1 MMVERWQ
8 ETPMPDAI
16 RPILVIG
23 SLNMDLV
30 ARCERLPAKG
40 QTIFGQDFF
49 TAAGGKGANQAVA
62 AARLGGRVAMA
73 GCVGVDAFG
82 GTLTAGLREAGI
94 GTETIVPV
102 DRPTGTALITIDAD
116 GANTIV
122 VISGANAACD
132 LALVD
137 RALASASGPGVLL
150 LQNEIP
156 LEATAHAILVAHA
169 SGWFVILNPAPAGP
183 LATELLSLIDIIAP
197 NETEA
202 AAITGLIVSSREGAL
217 TAASELVTRGA
228 RGVLITLGSEGALYC
243 DRSRTLYCP
252 AVAVQAIDTTAA
264 GDAYIGALGAALAE
278 GRGLPESL
286 GFAAAA
292 AALSVTRLGA
302 QPSLAS
308 RAELAEFVARHGT
321 PMPKSLPGVGSPPAR
336 G

>member
-1 MMVERWQ
+1 MSNAMRRV
-8 ETPMPDAI
+8 
-16 RPILVIG
+16 LVIG

-30 ARCERLPAKG
+30 ARCVHLPAKG
-40 QTIFGQDFF
+40 QTVFGQDFF

-62 AARLGGRVAMA
+62 AARLGARVAMA
-73 GCVGVDAFG
+73 GCVGADQFG
-82 GTLTAGLREAGI
+82 RDLTAGLRDAGI
-94 GTETIVPV
+94 ATDTIVPV
-102 DRPTGTALITIDAD
+102 DRPTGTALITIDAE

-132 LALVD
+132 TALVD
-137 RALASASGPGVLL
+137 RALASAGGPGVLL

-156 LEATAHAILVAHA
+156 AEATAHAIRVAHA

-183 LATELLSLIDIIAP
+183 LATELLPLIDIIAP

-202 AAITGLIVSSREGAL
+202 AAITGLGVSARADAL
-217 TAASELVTRGA
+217 AAARHLVAQGA
-228 RGVLITLGSEGALYC
+228 RSALITLGGDGALYC
-243 DRSRTLYCP
+243 DPTRCLHCP
-252 AVAVQAIDTTAA
+252 AVAVQAVDTTAA

-308 RAELAEFVARHGT
+308 RAELADFVARHGT
-321 PMPKSLPGVGSPPAR
+321 PAPEALPA
-336 G
+336 